1 VTARSA
7 PGRSVATRRALVDVV
22 RAAVLGSYGVTEVAR
37 DGRLDRILAGLRL
50 RRPGVRIRLD
60 RGLEIDLDLVVA
72 FGLPVA
78 EVARQVDS
86 AVRYAIRR
94 AFGHEVR
101 RLTIHVGGLHYQPAS
116 VPPTRE
122 PASHVDADGEEQ
134 PAEHG
139 GNGTGDPLALGPTTM
154 SPSGDERG

>member
-1 VTARSA
+1 MTARSA
-7 PGRSVATRRALVDVV
+7 PGRSVATRRAVVDVI
-22 RAAVLGSYGVTEVAR
+22 RAAVLGSYGVTELAH

-50 RRPGVRIRLD
+50 RRPGIRIRLD

-122 PASHVDADGEEQ
+122 PATHLDPDAADQ
-134 PAEHG
+134 PEGHR
-139 GNGTGDPLALGPTTM
+139 GNGTGGQLALGPTTL
-154 SPSGDERG
+154 STSGDERG